1 MSCCVDIFFIV
12 IRVYVLFHFVSR
24 NRVEENKKKYWYDS
38 IAQTNLTII
47 DSDRIGEKKP
57 HELHGTNHQINASRE
72 KILTLVVINFS
83 NRVRML
89 FFLLIFLCCCCGCN
103 SFASVLWASILPHF
117 HIGFD
122 SLLIFFFTPLFL
134 FVYIS
139 STQMKLWEQPM
150 RRREK
155 NAHENHTH
163 ESLSVCQQ
171 FELLCGVFF

>member
-122 SLLIFFFTPLFL
+122 SLLIFFSLRFFCLFTYLAL
-134 FVYIS
+134 
-139 STQMKLWEQPM
+139 K
-150 RRREK
+150 
-155 NAHENHTH
+155 
-163 ESLSVCQQ
+163 
-171 FELLCGVFF
+171 